1 MPIRLQAL
9 EQLREKQ
16 AEIDAASDHNAIL
29 QLENQVLQECST
41 HLQNKVSDLKK
52 NLEHARQR
60 EAAAQKELAS
70 KDESGN
76 ALRAALRVSRMQLE
90 ASESLL
96 EVKRTQGGLQRKR
109 KKKKKKKTYTLSPS
123 NPSPFWF
130 WQKALLHN
138 CGDSMSEVLP
148 QLSLVKEQMWG
159 LDAALRMQQPGSGD
173 AAAALSLPKQQHQHL
188 QERRAARRHPSA
200 TGSRRRLF
208 SPPPLALG

>member
-109 KKKKKKKTYTLSPS
+109 KKKKKKKDIHTQPVQ
-123 NPSPFWF
+123 P
-130 WQKALLHN
+130 
-138 CGDSMSEVLP
+138 
-148 QLSLVKEQMWG
+148 LSLLVLAESSAAQLRRLYVG
-159 LDAALRMQQPGSGD
+159 GASTALARQRADVGAGRCSADAATGLWGCSCSAIVAQT
-173 AAAALSLPKQQHQHL
+173 AAPAPARTTGCKAASQRYGL
-188 QERRAARRHPSA
+188 
-200 TGSRRRLF
+200 
-208 SPPPLALG
+208 